1 MFDIQP
7 DLFLFMVFSM
17 TLLFVI
23 GAAILGLL
31 GASIKAQE
39 VNEPY
44 WQVVKQGL
52 RKFAIGVAIVYA
64 SIVFMSLVAIFLLLM
79 AAGAFHSG

>member
-52 RKFAIGVAIVYA
+52 KSLRSVWRLSTRA
-64 SIVFMSLVAIFLLLM
+64 SS
-79 AAGAFHSG
+79 S